1 MKSITIH
8 NLDDD
13 LTAFIE
19 SKAKEWDLSLNKTIK
34 KLLRRVQRS
43 SQYQNSK
50 SDEEIIKSLAG
61 SWTQEEHDE
70 FEKNTEWFR
79 RIDEDLWK

>member
-34 KLLRRVQRS
+34 KLLRKQS
-43 SQYQNSK
+43 AEPEIIKKK
-50 SDEEIIKSLAG
+50 SDEEILNSLYG
-61 SWTQEEHDE
+61 SWTQGEFDE
-70 FEKNTEWFR
+70 FQKNTEYFGK
-79 RIDEDLWK
+79 IDEEIWK